1 MQENAFE
8 NFICKMAIILSSLKV
23 LKTWVIVKS
32 GLYQKELHQ
41 ARWIIN
47 AFNAFLVVN
56 FGERV
61 CKNVTFSGK
70 KSYFRDRKK
79 FRVVVCTRVRES
91 TLSVYNFL
99 LV

>member
-8 NFICKMAIILSSLKV
+8 NFNCKMAIILSNLKV
-23 LKTWVIVKS
+23 LKTWLIVKS
-32 GLYQKELHQ
+32 GLYQIELHQ

-61 CKNVTFSGK
+61 CKNVPVSEK
-70 KSYFRDRKK
+70 KLF
-79 FRVVVCTRVRES
+79 
-91 TLSVYNFL
+91 
-99 LV
+99 